1 MVIIKYIF
9 KMMKNRQTEGKYVT
23 KIIQLVLMI
32 VTTE

>member
-1 MVIIKYIF
+1 MVMINYIF

-23 KIIQLVLMI
+23 KIIQLVLII